1 MALIFR
7 KARAGDLA
15 AIVGL
20 LADDA
25 LGQHREDAS
34 RDMTSYHRAFEE
46 IEADRNQFLCVA
58 ERGGKVVGTLQL
70 SFIPGLSRG
79 GAKRGQIEAVR
90 VAGEER
96 GKGVGRAMFD
106 WAIATCRAE
115 GCTLVQLTT
124 DKTRPDA
131 HRFYDTLGFRASHI
145 GYKLQLGAK
154 G

>member
-15 AIVGL
+15 TIVGL
-20 LADDA
+20 LADDD
-25 LGQHREDAS
+25 LGRQREDAS
-34 RDMTSYHRAFEE
+34 RDLTAYQRAFEQ

-58 ERGGKVVGTLQL
+58 EEDGQVVGTLQL

-79 GAKRGQIEAVR
+79 GAKRGMIEAVR
-90 VAGEER
+90 VAGDQR
-96 GKGVGRAMFD
+96 SKGVGRAMFD

-131 HRFYDTLGFRASHI
+131 HRFYDALGFEASHV
-145 GYKLQLGAK
+145 GYKLHLVQG
-154 G
+154 